1 MNTDLIIKV
10 CGMKEPAQ
18 ISALALLD
26 IQYIGLIFVPTSP
39 RFIDH
44 SLDRKLAGNKKS
56 IGVFVNSPIEQV
68 LYTVSRYQLDAVQLH
83 GQESP
88 DFCAE
93 IQNRG
98 IEVVKAFS
106 VDKNFD
112 FEKTYE
118 FDGYAD
124 LFLFDAKGEAAGG
137 NGIRFDWNKLNEY
150 EGATSFL
157 LSGGISYEHID
168 EIKYF
173 KHPACIGIDI
183 NSKFEYSP
191 GNKDLITIK
200 KFVHELRS

>member
-1 MNTDLIIKV
+1 MNSELIIKV
-10 CGMKEPAQ
+10 CGMKDPKQ
-18 ISALALLD
+18 IAELSLVD
-26 IQYIGLIFVPTSP
+26 IQYIGLIFVPSSP
-39 RFIDH
+39 RFLENNIDH
-44 SLDRKLAGNKKS
+44 HLFGDKKS
-56 IGVFVNSPIEQV
+56 IGVFVNAPIEQV
-68 LYTVSRYQLDAVQLH
+68 LYTVSRHHLQAVQLH

-98 IEVVKAFS
+98 IEVIKAFS

-112 FEKTYE
+112 FGKTYD

-137 NGIRFDWNKLNEY
+137 NGIRFDWNKLSDY
-150 EGATSFL
+150 DGATSFL
-157 LSGGISYEHID
+157 LSGGISYDHVD
-168 EIKYF
+168 ELKYF

-183 NSKFEYSP
+183 NSRFEYSP